1 MASSMLAS
9 SLSSFSSPL
18 PFIKSSQASIPSF
31 SFSRQEATLLPRLNH
46 HHHHQYRQQCQKEKN
61 HPTWVRRSSSA
72 GNGGF
77 FTFSDNTETAKSPT
91 DIAKHFY
98 RSINC
103 KDLYQLEGCFAED
116 CVFEDLAFPFPFQ
129 GVQAI
134 EIFLKDLIAAMGD
147 NVRFVLQN
155 IEGDL
160 TGNSSTAAVIWHM
173 EWKGKMI
180 PFTRGFSFFECQPN
194 GEQLVIKKARI
205 IVESPIKPGK
215 FVLELLKIVTSIFDK
230 FPNLTEKFLQ
240 KPYAVIQY
248 LNKIYK
254 ATLEPFILP
263 ILIYY
268 SHLWELLVNTLKHF
282 IAFVIKI
289 IMTITTKN

>member
-1 MASSMLAS
+1 MASSCP
-9 SLSSFSSPL
+9 SLSIFSSPL
-18 PFIKSSQASIPSF
+18 SFIKPLQASMLAF
-31 SFSRQEATLLPRLNH
+31 SPCRREVTLLPRLNH
-46 HHHHQYRQQCQKEKN
+46 HHHQQYRQRYQKEKN
-61 HPTWVRRSSSA
+61 HPTWIRRSSSA

-77 FTFSDNTETAKSPT
+77 FFSDNIETVRSPT

-98 RSINC
+98 RSING
-103 KDLYQLEGCFAED
+103 KDLYQLEGCFADD

-134 EIFLKDLIAAMGD
+134 ENFLKDLVTAMGD

-180 PFTRGFSFFECQPN
+180 PFTRGFSFFECQTN

-205 IVESPIKPGK
+205 VVESPIKPGK

-230 FPNLTEKFLQ
+230 FPDLTEKFLQ

-248 LNKIYK
+248 MNKIYK
-254 ATLEPFILP
+254 ATMEPFIVP

-268 SHLWELLVNTLKHF
+268 SHIWELLMNSLKHF
-282 IAFVIKI
+282 IALVVKI
-289 IMTITTKN
+289 IMTITTKK